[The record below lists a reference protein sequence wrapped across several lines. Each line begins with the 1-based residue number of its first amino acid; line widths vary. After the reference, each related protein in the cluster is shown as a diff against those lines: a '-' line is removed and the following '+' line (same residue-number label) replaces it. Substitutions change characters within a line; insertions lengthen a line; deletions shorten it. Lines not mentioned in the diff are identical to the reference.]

1 MAQFI
6 RIMNLILED
15 INPEVAMP
23 FLDDVGVK
31 GLYTDYDGEEA
42 LPGIRRFI
50 LEHIQN
56 LDKTLE
62 RIERA
67 GASIGAKSQFC
78 KDGLN
83 VVGFICNS
91 KGREPS
97 TDKVIRIMN
106 WKTPKNVKEAK
117 GFLGLCVYFWIWV
130 KDFGLIADL
139 IYSLFKK
146 GVKWH

>member
-1 MAQFI
+1 MAQFV
-6 RIMNLILED
+6 RIMSLILED
-15 INPEVAMP
+15 INPEMAKP
-23 FLDDVGVK
+23 FVDDVGVK
-31 GLYTDYDGEEA
+31 GPYTDYDGEEA

-83 VVGFICNS
+83 VVGFVCNS
-91 KGREPS
+91 RGREPS
-97 TDKVIRIMN
+97 ADKVIRIMN
-106 WKTPKNVKEAK
+106 
-117 GFLGLCVYFWIWV
+117 
-130 KDFGLIADL
+130 
-139 IYSLFKK
+139 
-146 GVKWH
+146 

>member
-1 MAQFI
+1 
-6 RIMNLILED
+6 
-15 INPEVAMP
+15 VAKP
-23 FLDDVGVK
+23 FVDDVGVK
-31 GLYTDYDGEEA
+31 GPYTDYDGEEA

-50 LEHIQN
+50 LEYIQN

-67 GASIGAKSQFC
+67 RASIGAKSQFY

-97 TDKVIRIMN
+97 VDKVIRIMN
-106 WKTPKNVKEAK
+106 
-117 GFLGLCVYFWIWV
+117 
-130 KDFGLIADL
+130 
-139 IYSLFKK
+139 
-146 GVKWH
+146 